1 MMAEQDVARLRADW
15 LRGEKALLAQHRAQL
30 PTHSGVGSAILTEEP
45 TNHSA
50 DAVRATVVSTFGVEN
65 DRRNDNLKRVNARSG
80 IFQRFGFFVVH
91 VLALL
96 RLNKPKPPI
105 DSRQTKADKEA
116 A

>member
-30 PTHSGVGSAILTEEP
+30 PTHSGVGSAILIEEP
-45 TNHSA
+45 TNRSA
-50 DAVRATVVSTFGVEN
+50 DAVCAAGVTTFGVVN
-65 DRRNDNLKRVNARSG
+65 DRRKDDLKRVNARSG
-80 IFQRFGFFVVH
+80 VFQRFGFFVVH

-96 RLNKPKPPI
+96 RLSKPKPPV